1 MIYTTKKDVA
11 DCDHILFCYV
21 QIYLLLLEKIQDT

>member
-1 MIYTTKKDVA
+1 VA

>member
-1 MIYTTKKDVA
+1 MIYTTKKDVVTIS
-11 DCDHILFCYV
+11 HILFCYV